1 MNLAFTPTAWED
13 VNYWVDKDQA
23 IYRKVRSL
31 LKEIVRTPFE
41 GTGKP
46 EPLKYQLGNVWSRRI
61 TQEHRLVYAV
71 EDSQIVVLA
80 ARLHYGD

>member
-1 MNLAFTPTAWED
+1 MNLAFTPIGWED
-13 VNYWVDKDQA
+13 FTYWADNDRTTF
-23 IYRKVRSL
+23 RKVRAL
-31 LKEIVRTPFE
+31 LKEVARTPYE

-71 EDSQIVVLA
+71 EDDQIVVLD
-80 ARLHYGD
+80 ARFLYSD

>member
-1 MNLAFTPTAWED
+1 VNLAFTPIGRD
-13 VNYWVDKDQA
+13 DLGYWADNDRATYK
-23 IYRKVRSL
+23 KVRAL
-31 LKEIVRTPFE
+31 LKEVVRTPFE

-71 EDSQIVVLA
+71 EDDQIVVLA
-80 ARLHYGD
+80 ALFHYGD